1 MKSSGAVILA
11 AGASVRLGEPKQ
23 FVTLAGKSLL
33 ERAVNIAEDAGCYP
47 VVVVL
52 GANAARI
59 QAKCSLVSAQVV
71 INEAWSEG
79 MATSIRGGI
88 AALADVEA
96 TILMTCDQPAVTSGH
111 LRRLIQLCET
121 APIASSY
128 AGRLGVPACFPASC
142 FRALLQLEGDA
153 GARRML
159 ESAQSVELPGGEL
172 DIDTPAAL
180 ATARE
185 LYERSTAKRD

>member
-1 MKSSGAVILA
+1 MKSSAAVILA
-11 AGASVRLGEPKQ
+11 AGASIRLGEPKQ
-23 FVTLAGKSLL
+23 LVTLAGRCLL
-33 ERAVNIAEDAGCYP
+33 ERAVDIAKDAGCHP

-52 GANAARI
+52 GANAAQI
-59 QAKCSLVSAQVV
+59 QAECSLASAQIV
-71 INEAWSEG
+71 INDAWSEG
-79 MATSIRGGI
+79 MATSIHSGI
-88 AALADVEA
+88 AALADAEA
-96 TILMTCDQPAVTSGH
+96 TILMTCDQPTVTSRH
-111 LRRLIQLCET
+111 LRQLIALCEE
-121 APIASSY
+121 APVASSY
-128 AGRLGVPACFPASC
+128 AGRLGIPACFPAGY

-185 LYERSTAKRD
+185 LYETSTGKRG

>member
-1 MKSSGAVILA
+1 MKSAAAVILA
-11 AGASVRLGEPKQ
+11 AGASVRLGQPKQ
-23 FVTLAGKSLL
+23 LASLAGERLL
-33 ERAVNIAEDAGCYP
+33 DRAIRIAKHARCHP

-52 GANAARI
+52 GANAAQIRRE
-59 QAKCSLVSAQVV
+59 CSFASTLVVM
-71 INEAWSEG
+71 NEAWSEG
-79 MATSIRGGI
+79 MATSIRIGV
-88 AALADVEA
+88 AALAETGS

-111 LRRLIQLCET
+111 LRQLIELCEA

-128 AGRLGVPACFPASC
+128 AGRHGVPACFPASC
-142 FRALLQLEGDA
+142 LTALMQLEGDA

-159 ESAQSVELPGGEL
+159 ESALSVELPGGEL

-185 LYERSTAKRD
+185 LYEGSAGKGG